1 MIIDKIQALTGPT
14 KARITIDTEVKMNK
28 KDVETKK
35 IANPYMGA
43 RKIVEMIVTL
53 APQYEAAVNEARESE
68 GKETDFEA
76 GARKW
81 GDNLGNGIVQK
92 GDKLYVSFI
101 AESVE
106 STSYFMDGTEISKD
120 LLKPYM
126 PIKKVDPTKGQGVE
140 NVVQFRTVSL
150 ENIAF
155 LEVI

>member
-1 MIIDKIQALTGPT
+1 MIIDKIKALTGPT

-28 KDVETKK
+28 KDVATKK
-35 IANPYMGA
+35 IENPYLGA
-43 RKIVEMIVTL
+43 RKIVEMVVTL
-53 APQYEAAVNEARESE
+53 APQYEAAVNEVRAEE
-68 GKETDFEA
+68 GKPTDFEA

-101 AESVE
+101 ADSVE
-106 STSYFMDGTEISKD
+106 STTYFLDGEEISKD
-120 LLKPYM
+120 LLKDFIPV
-126 PIKKVDPTKGQGVE
+126 KKVDPTKGQGVE
-140 NVVQFRTVSL
+140 NVVQFRTVAL